1 MFFPQGPL
9 LIFSEQELL
18 SKAAPGEQVDDAVED
33 FLLDLADDFVDT
45 VTSFACKMAS
55 HRRSESVQVKDIKAH
70 LERYWNFS
78 LPGDEGDGFQEVK
91 HRADSHS
98 HKRRKYDVNCAGKLN
113 SISAQGEDS

>member
-55 HRRSESVQVKDIKAH
+55 HRRSESVQVKDIKAC
-70 LERYWNFS
+70 LLYTSPSPRDPE
-78 LPGDEGDGFQEVK
+78 
-91 HRADSHS
+91 
-98 HKRRKYDVNCAGKLN
+98 
-113 SISAQGEDS
+113 